1 VSPMTSRVFGD
12 RELRLA
18 VLAVAAAALVLSSC
32 SAERQPTVENT
43 PTRRATAPSVQ
54 PERAEPTGEPQSIT
68 VEAIGVSA
76 GTVGVGLDSNGAMEV
91 PEVDLTGWYELGP
104 RPGDPGPAVVVGHVD
119 SQAGPAVFF
128 RLGEL
133 TTGDRITVGYLDGVE
148 VDFEVVVV
156 EQHPKDELPV
166 DQIWESTDEPV
177 LWLITCG
184 GAFDSSTGHYVD
196 NIVVH
201 ARRI

>member
-1 VSPMTSRVFGD
+1 MSAVTLRVIED

-18 VLAVAAAALVLSSC
+18 VLAFATAALVLSSC
-32 SAERQPTVENT
+32 SAERQPPVENT
-43 PTRRATAPSVQ
+43 PTRREAASSVQ
-54 PERAEPTGEPQSIT
+54 PEWAKPTGEPQSIT
-68 VEAIGVSA
+68 AEAIGVSA
-76 GTVGVGLDSNGAMEV
+76 GTVGVGLDSDGAMEV

-104 RPGDPGPAVVVGHVD
+104 RPGEPGPAVVVGHVD

-133 TTGDRITVGYLDGVE
+133 SGGDRITVGYEDGVE

-166 DQIWESTDEPV
+166 DRIWGATDEPV

-196 NIVVH
+196 NIVVL